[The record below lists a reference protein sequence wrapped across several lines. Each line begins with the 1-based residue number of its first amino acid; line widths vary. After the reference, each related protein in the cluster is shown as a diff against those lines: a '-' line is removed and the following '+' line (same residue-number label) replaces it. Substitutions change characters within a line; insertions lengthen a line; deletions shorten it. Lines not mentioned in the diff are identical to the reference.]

1 MAWTHHRW
9 LMLHSARHAHRLD
22 AGSRLRR
29 YQTLPEISG
38 CCGIK
43 PVIIAIVAQAL
54 WQLGLKAA
62 KDIPTIVAGVGD
74 CCLFPECG

>member
-22 AGSRLRR
+22 AGSRLRP
-29 YQTLPEISG
+29 LPRFLRSAAV
-38 CCGIK
+38 IK

-54 WQLGLKAA
+54 WLGLKAA
-62 KDIPTIVAGVGD
+62 KDIFVAVIVA
-74 CCLFPECG
+74 FPECG

>member
-22 AGSRLRR
+22 AGSRLRP
-29 YQTLPEISG
+29 LPALLRSAA
-38 CCGIK
+38 GIK

-54 WQLGLKAA
+54 QLGLKAA
-62 KDIPTIVAGVGD
+62 KDIPTIVAG
-74 CCLFPECG
+74 